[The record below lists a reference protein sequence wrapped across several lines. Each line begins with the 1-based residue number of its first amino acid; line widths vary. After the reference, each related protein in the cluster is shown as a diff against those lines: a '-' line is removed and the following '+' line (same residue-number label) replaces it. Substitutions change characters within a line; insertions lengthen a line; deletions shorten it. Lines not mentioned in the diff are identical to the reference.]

1 MEERVEVGASICVA
15 VVANT
20 ARSLVAVGADP
31 VAIEQVL
38 GFAVDQYADRDAHVS
53 LAALARLERAAPD
66 LTGDPAV
73 ALRLAGRCA
82 ADGDVGVIGHLAAH
96 SPSLRE
102 ALCLAVRHGNVL
114 GTGVRLA
121 LRTAAD
127 RAEIRYHRTE
137 VASRTTQGT
146 ELALGEIATTLRLLA
161 DGDDIDLRAD
171 FRHERPGHAAA
182 YAAVFG
188 DRVCFGQAEDRIT
201 FAAEFLDR
209 PPPRAQ
215 SYLFAVLRE
224 HAVTLAERVA
234 AAGTGS
240 QRVREYIVTR
250 LPLGPPTAQATSREL
265 GISRQ
270 TLYRRLRAEGTSF
283 EQLLET
289 TRHRLA
295 LEHLRDPRYTLHEI
309 ATLLGF
315 AEYSSFHRAV
325 RRWTGHNPQA
335 YRRGIGVRS
344 QLDL

>member
-1 MEERVEVGASICVA
+1 MERTAEAGASICVA

-31 VAIEQVL
+31 AAVQQVL
-38 GFAVDQYADRDAHVS
+38 GFAVDQYIDPDAHVP

-82 ADGDVGVIGHLAAH
+82 ADGNVGAIGQLAAH

-102 ALCLAVRHGNVL
+102 ALCLAVRHANVL
-114 GTGVRLA
+114 GTGLRLA
-121 LRTAAD
+121 LRTATD
-127 RAEIRYHRTE
+127 RAELSYHRTE
-137 VASRTTQGT
+137 AASRTMQGA
-146 ELALGEIATTLRLLA
+146 ELALGEIATTLRFLA
-161 DGDDIDLRAD
+161 DGADIDLRAD

-188 DRVCFGQAEDRIT
+188 DWVCFGQKEDRIT
-201 FAAEFLDR
+201 FVAELLDR

-234 AAGTGS
+234 ATDADS
-240 QRVREYIVTR
+240 RQVREHIVTR
-250 LPLGPPTAQATSREL
+250 LPLGPPTAEATSRAL

-270 TLYRRLRAEGTSF
+270 TLYRRLRTEGTTF
-283 EQLLET
+283 EQLLDT

-295 LEHLRDPRYTLHEI
+295 LEHLGNSRYTLHEI

-325 RRWTGHNPQA
+325 RRWTGHSPQT
-335 YRRGIGVRS
+335 YRRGIGMRS
-344 QLDL
+344 G

>member
-1 MEERVEVGASICVA
+1 METTVEAGASICVA

-31 VAIEQVL
+31 AAVDRVL
-38 GFAVDQYADRDAHVS
+38 GFAVDQCADPDAHVS
-53 LAALARLERAAPD
+53 LAALARIERAAPD

-73 ALRLAGRCA
+73 ALRMAVRCA
-82 ADGDVGVIGHLAAH
+82 ADGDVGAIGQLAVH

-102 ALCLAVRHGNVL
+102 ALCLAVRHANVL
-114 GTGVRLA
+114 GTGTRLA
-121 LRTAAD
+121 LRTVAD
-127 RAEIRYHRTE
+127 RAELSYHRTE
-137 VASRTTQGT
+137 AASRTIQGA
-146 ELALGEIATTLRLLA
+146 ELTLGEIATTLRFLA
-161 DGDDIDLRAD
+161 AGADIDLRAD
-171 FRHERPGHAAA
+171 FRHERPDHAAA

-188 DRVCFGQAEDRIT
+188 ERVCFDQAEDRIT
-201 FAAEFLDR
+201 FAAELLDR

-234 AAGTGS
+234 ATGAGS
-240 QRVREYIVTR
+240 QLVREHIVTR
-250 LPLGPPTAQATSREL
+250 LPLGPPTAEATSRAL

-283 EQLLET
+283 EQLLDT

-295 LEHLRDPRYTLHEI
+295 LEHLGDPRYTLHEI

-344 QLDL
+344 

>member
-1 MEERVEVGASICVA
+1 MAEAGPSVCVA

-31 VAIEQVL
+31 AAVEQVL
-38 GFAVDQYADRDAHVS
+38 GFALDQYIDPDAHVP
-53 LAALARLERAAPD
+53 LATLARLERAAPD

-82 ADGDVGVIGHLAAH
+82 ADGDVGAIGQLAAH

-102 ALCLAVRHGNVL
+102 ALRLAVRHANVL
-114 GTGVRLA
+114 GTGLRLA
-121 LRTAAD
+121 LRTTTD
-127 RAEIRYHRTE
+127 RAELSYHRTE
-137 VASRTTQGT
+137 AASRTMHGA
-146 ELALGEIATTLRLLA
+146 ELALGEIATTLRFLA
-161 DGDDIDLRAD
+161 DGADIDLRAD
-171 FRHERPGHAAA
+171 FRHERPSHAAA

-188 DRVCFGQAEDRIT
+188 DGVCFGQAEDRIT
-201 FAAEFLDR
+201 FVAELLDR

-234 AAGTGS
+234 ATGADS
-240 QRVREYIVTR
+240 RQVREHIVTR
-250 LPLGPPTAQATSREL
+250 LPFGPPTAEATSRAL

-270 TLYRRLRAEGTSF
+270 TLYRRLRTEGTTF
-283 EQLLET
+283 EQLLDT

-295 LEHLRDPRYTLHEI
+295 LEHLGNPRYTLHEI

-315 AEYSSFHRAV
+315 VEYSSFHRAV
-325 RRWTGHNPQA
+325 RRWTGHSPQT
-335 YRRGIGVRS
+335 YRRGIGVRP
-344 QLDL
+344 